1 MHFAI
6 VLFPD
11 VEELD
16 FAGPYEVL
24 GMAAKYLYRDWRVF
38 TVAQERVVKGS
49 CGLSVN
55 VDYLFD
61 EALAADV
68 ILVPGGDG
76 TRPGAKNAALMGYI
90 ERTGAA
96 AQYVTSV
103 CTGALLLHAA
113 GFLQGRRATTYWA
126 QRDTLSRMGGVEVVE
141 ERWVHDG
148 NVITAAPD
156 KRIVNVDRSGR
167 ISLDRSEITL
177 AELTSRLTAA
187 RLNGWS
193 EPQIRDRAT
202 MQVVFSG
209 RHKTY
214 ELAKAAIASVRR
226 IAPDA
231 SVAP

>member
-1 MHFAI
+1 MNFAI

-24 GMAAKYLYRDWRVF
+24 GMAAKYLYKDWRVF

-61 EALAADV
+61 EAPAADV

-96 AQYVTSV
+96 ARYVTSV

-113 GFLQGRRATTYWA
+113 GFLRGKRATTYWA
-126 QRDTLSRMGGVEVVE
+126 QRDTLRAMGEVDVVA

-148 NVITAAPD
+148 NVITAAGVSAGIDMALYLVGVLKGPEEARRLQKMIEYD
-156 KRIVNVDRSGR
+156 PSPPY
-167 ISLDRSEITL
+167 
-177 AELTSRLTAA
+177 AEV
-187 RLNGWS
+187 G
-193 EPQIRDRAT
+193 
-202 MQVVFSG
+202 V
-209 RHKTY
+209 
-214 ELAKAAIASVRR
+214 
-226 IAPDA
+226 
-231 SVAP
+231 